1 MSEWRPG
8 LITMG
13 HRNDK
18 NEGQDGQAIGEQMNT
33 REIEIQAQ
41 PNMSVSGTERHGD
54 AMFYLLGFFALL

>member
-1 MSEWRPG
+1 
-8 LITMG
+8 MG